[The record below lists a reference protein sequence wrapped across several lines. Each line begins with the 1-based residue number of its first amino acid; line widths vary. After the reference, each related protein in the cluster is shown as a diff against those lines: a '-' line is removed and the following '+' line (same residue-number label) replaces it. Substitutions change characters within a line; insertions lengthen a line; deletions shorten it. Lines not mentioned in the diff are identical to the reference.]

1 MARFEHHLHLPVAVR
16 DLDDVV
22 SMARQGGTTASA
34 VVRDL
39 LRAAA
44 RNPTK
49 DLRSV
54 PIAKVPAVHRLL
66 HVRLSD
72 RDVSTVKEL
81 TDELEVTEAALVRG
95 LIRGYLAGH
104 QR

>member
-1 MARFEHHLHLPVAVR
+1 MVRFAHHLHLPVGVR
-16 DLDDVV
+16 DLENVV
-22 SMARQGGTTASA
+22 SLANRRGTTASA
-34 VVRDL
+34 IVRDL

-44 RNPTK
+44 RGPIM

-54 PIAKVPAVHRLL
+54 PVAKVPAVHRLL

-72 RDVSTVKEL
+72 RDVSIVKEI
-81 TDELEVTEAALVRG
+81 TDQLGVTEAALVRG
-95 LIRGYLAGH
+95 LIRTYLSS

>member
-1 MARFEHHLHLPVAVR
+1 MTRFEHHLHLPVGVR
-16 DLDDVV
+16 DLEAVA
-22 SMARQGGTTASA
+22 STAGRGGTTASA
-34 VVRDL
+34 IVRDL

-44 RNPTK
+44 RSPIA

-54 PIAKVPAVHRLL
+54 SIAKVPAARRLL

-72 RDVSTVKEL
+72 RDVRTLREI
-81 TDELEVTEAALVRG
+81 TDELGVTEAALVRG
-95 LIRGYLAGH
+95 LIRSYLTR